1 MHIPWLLRCLG
12 PLHPSTLRSDISF
25 PGRLFWTIWVKAT
38 PRHLFLHTSY
48 STKHHSLYW
57 LYSAY
62 KKLKWSSLHIY
73 IFIHFPISSNIKI
86 YGQRRVTSARWL
98 KSVIPDFGAS
108 YGESNLVY
116 ISTDMMPLQGFQTWG
131 WYWNIPLGHQNRKIA
146 SGGKKEWFYFGCIN
160 FSQDGTKE
168 SPWAYS
174 FSSGKR
180 RSQHGHSASPTSWDV
195 SWEAHLDIASWR
207 SLGESARDK

>member
-25 PGRLFWTIWVKAT
+25 PGRLFWTIWFKAT
-38 PRHLFLHTSY
+38 PHHQFLHTTNY
-48 STKHHSLYW
+48 SKKHHSLHL

-73 IFIHFPISSNIKI
+73 IFIHFPISSKRKI

-98 KSVIPDFGAS
+98 KSVIPDWCLIRREQLS
-108 YGESNLVY
+108 VY
-116 ISTDMMPLQGFQTWG
+116 IHRHDAFVR
-131 WYWNIPLGHQNRKIA
+131 IPNLGLISKHSFGPPKQNNCIR
-146 SGGKKEWFYFGCIN
+146 GEKEWFYFGCIT
-160 FSQDGTKE
+160 FPQDGTKE

-174 FSSGKR
+174 FYSGKR

-207 SLGESARDK
+207 SLGESRDK